1 MSGCSQSSM
10 VALYKRWTELE
21 DEHHQ
26 IAAAIGCA
34 QSMGGEMGLMR
45 ELQAELLLEIT
56 SVVAEIRD
64 TPVTTVEDFAA
75 LLDVAL
81 EHELD
86 LAGDIAFWGP
96 DDYPMTV
103 RLLRTLSCMVPGFEF
118 NSLRR
123 WLSSPGQLEQ
133 LMGQRTPI
141 DAPRTADRPRAG
153 QPRRQ
158 R

>member
-1 MSGCSQSSM
+1 MSGCSQSPL
-10 VALYKRWTELE
+10 VALHKRWTALE

-34 QSMGGEMGLMR
+34 QSIGAELGLMR
-45 ELQAELLLEIT
+45 QQQAELLLEIT

-64 TPVTTVEDFAA
+64 APVTTVEDFAA

-86 LAGDIAFWGP
+86 LAGDIASWGP
-96 DDYPMTV
+96 HDYPMTA
-103 RLLRTLSCMVPGFEF
+103 RLLQALSRMVPRFEF

-123 WLSSPGQLEQ
+123 WLSSPGQFEQ
-133 LMGQRTPI
+133 LMGTADPIDSQRTV
-141 DAPRTADRPRAG
+141 DRPQAG
-153 QPRRQ
+153 
-158 R
+158 

>member
-1 MSGCSQSSM
+1 M
-10 VALYKRWTELE
+10 VALHKRWTELE

-26 IAAAIGCA
+26 IAAAIGFA
-34 QSMGGEMGLMR
+34 QSIGAELGLMR
-45 ELQAELLLEIT
+45 ERQAELLLEIS

-64 TPVTTVEDFAA
+64 APVTTVEDFAA